1 MRSLA
6 QFSGSDKPFNM
17 TKSPFSLHD
26 ALEDRILTGQLAPGS
41 RLDEASLAEE
51 FGVSRTPVRQAIF
64 QLAATGLLEHFP
76 RRGAFVAAFGPQR
89 LSEMFQVMA
98 EMEALCASNA
108 ARRAT
113 LEDIVLLEAS
123 HIQCAQAADSG
134 DSDRYYYENE
144 AFHELIRTIG
154 GNGFLKEEIDR
165 LQKRLKPYRRLQLRA
180 RGRMNKSL
188 AEHAAI
194 VAAIASGE
202 PADAGAAMRD
212 HITIQGDRFADLL
225 ATLSRNR
232 NVTVA

>member
-6 QFSGSDKPFNM
+6 QFSGRDKPYKM
-17 TKSPFSLHD
+17 TKTPFSLHD
-26 ALEDRILTGQLAPGS
+26 ALEDRILTGRLLPGS

-76 RRGAFVAAFGPQR
+76 RRGAFVVEFGPQR

-113 LEDIVLLEAS
+113 SEDIRLLDES
-123 HIQCAQAADSG
+123 HLQCVHAAESG
-134 DSDRYYYENE
+134 ESDRYYYENE
-144 AFHELIRTIG
+144 AFHDLIRAIS
-154 GNGFLKEEIDR
+154 GNAFLKEEIDR

-194 VAAIASGE
+194 VAAITSGD
-202 PADAGAAMRD
+202 PTVAGAAMRD

-232 NVTVA
+232 SAAVS